1 MCYICL
7 QIVEGQRNAQTLE
20 NVVSKFNVK
29 LGGLNYT
36 LTPIPGHDAAEYMK
50 QDRLILGVAQ
60 ASSAE
65 GKEQRTVY
73 GYAANPKS
81 NPNEFVGGFTIHKD
95 VDVSGSIKIGGR
107 DHFDILTIDLDF
119 GLQEICHFYFRL
131 NFSHKSLAITI
142 SIFLPT
148 LIYIEMA

>member
-1 MCYICL
+1 L

-60 ASSAE
+60 ASAE

-73 GYAANPKS
+73 GYAANPKG
-81 NPNEFVGGFTIHKD
+81 NPNEFVGGFIIHKD
-95 VDVSGSIKIGGR
+95 VDVSGSIRIRGR
-107 DHFDILTIDLDF
+107 EIILIFGRSIWILIFKRFSISPTNLDYDLHFPPDPV
-119 GLQEICHFYFRL
+119 
-131 NFSHKSLAITI
+131 K
-142 SIFLPT
+142 
-148 LIYIEMA
+148 MA